1 MDTRLRLEEMLPRII
16 ASEKETTNFYKFRT
30 NFLEAWSSGS
40 QSEYELQL
48 QFQSKIKFLEFFSL
62 LSSDHRLAQWSAASE
77 SRALRCTELTWKN
90 WYLG

>member
-62 LSSDHRLAQWSAASE
+62 QNLNFSALFAFLDRHLSDEVFW
-77 SRALRCTELTWKN
+77 
-90 WYLG
+90 